1 MKEYLPA
8 ESKQIS
14 AGRYFAVWGSKGR
27 ASCLL
32 RIVWSFTVF
41 EQIGTLESLYIV
53 FPVSWCVTVALIW
66 AGYAAVRPLKQESDR
81 VSF

>member
-1 MKEYLPA
+1 M
-8 ESKQIS
+8 
-14 AGRYFAVWGSKGR
+14 
-27 ASCLL
+27 
-32 RIVWSFTVF
+32 F

-53 FPVSWCVTVALIW
+53 FPVSWCVTIALIW